1 MLPAKWWSINIYY
14 DRWVVFH
21 DNWGIGTINVIFPQK
36 DILDCFLGSICI
48 ILLKL
53 YLEITE
59 DSVLHLSRD
68 VY

>member
-1 MLPAKWWSINIYY
+1 M
-14 DRWVVFH
+14 VFH
-21 DNWGIGTINVIFPQK
+21 DNWGIGNINVMFPQK
-36 DILDCFLGSICI
+36 DILDCFLGNICI
-48 ILLKL
+48 ILLKF